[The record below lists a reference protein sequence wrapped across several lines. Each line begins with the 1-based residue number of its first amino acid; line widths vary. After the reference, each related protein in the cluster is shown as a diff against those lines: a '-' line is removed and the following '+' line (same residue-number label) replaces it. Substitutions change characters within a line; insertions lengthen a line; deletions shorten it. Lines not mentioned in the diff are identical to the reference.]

1 MSPPLPNPSESEGN
15 STEAAV
21 VKRFAPDSKSLSTHS
36 ALRYYTLK
44 ETGLKVC

>member
-1 MSPPLPNPSESEGN
+1 MSPPLPNLSESEGN

-21 VKRFAPDSKSLSTHS
+21 VTRFAPDSKSLSTYL

-44 ETGLKVC
+44 ETVLMVC